1 LSNSENGGTKFY
13 SEGEVQG
20 IVDDISEAA
29 EKAIEQAAAEAAKA
43 AVIASIQREAAALA
57 EAQRWQT
64 EYRDVKK
71 AGNRRAVIVGVICFV
86 GGVAVGSFLGSR

>member
-1 LSNSENGGTKFY
+1 L
-13 SEGEVQG
+13 EVRE

-43 AVIASIQREAAALA
+43 AAIASIQREAAALA
-57 EAQRWQT
+57 EAQWWHT

-71 AGNRRAVIVGVICFV
+71 ARVRTAVITGVVCFL
-86 GGVAVGSFLGSR
+86 GGFAVGAILSSR